1 MLQKADFLL
10 RSNFPVVLTDTTPPQ
25 HSLAPQAGD
34 ERDAVRFIHAPAEQ
48 GPATSAGRREPGGE
62 NDDSD
67 AGGAEAED
75 RNRGQKHASGHTGR
89 YRSLREEEAAT
100 KAAKERSAKKAEK
113 LATKAKAAAAAGLG
127 GGLEDVGDG
136 DSSETA
142 SELSEDKGEDEQAD
156 WWVPR
161 LMKGAVWVKVTALPP
176 PPIPVPSFRCKGPH
190 RFRVGGAG
198 PSAGI

>member
-48 GPATSAGRREPGGE
+48 GPATSAGRREPGGDSE

-75 RNRGQKHASGHTGR
+75 RDRDQKNGHTGR

-100 KAAKERSAKKAEK
+100 KVAKERAAKKAEK

-127 GGLEDVGDG
+127 GGVEDAMDS
-136 DSSETA
+136 DSSETV
-142 SELSEDKGEDEQAD
+142 SVLSEDKGEDEQAE

-161 LMKGAVWVKVTALPP
+161 LMRGAVWVKVIAPPSPLPSPP
-176 PPIPVPSFRCKGPH
+176 PDAGQH